1 MLPPKYLSG
10 QYKYLTGKFSIL
22 YSNNRTLIIGLI
34 SDTHIAFP
42 NEKLPTQ
49 VVDAF
54 RGVDL
59 ILHAGDIWIPSVLDE
74 LESAAPIKAAWG
86 DDDLKVDLGHDGR
99 MMKERSIRLDG
110 VNIWVTHEKPRY
122 ALLNPEGEQ
131 QVHPREDRPDVV
143 VFGHTHY
150 AAIETYKDVLLVNPG
165 SATVPNY
172 VPKLGTIGMMTIS
185 DGKAEARIVR
195 LG

>member
-1 MLPPKYLSG
+1 
-10 QYKYLTGKFSIL
+10 LTGKVSIL
-22 YSNNRTLIIGLI
+22 YSNNGTLLIGLI

-42 NEKLPTQ
+42 DEKLPPQ
-49 VVDAF
+49 VVDAL

-74 LESAAPIKAAWG
+74 LEAAAPIKAAWG
-86 DDDLKVDLGHDGR
+86 DDDLKVDLGHDDR
-99 MMKERSIRLDG
+99 MMKERSLRLDG
-110 VNIWVTHEKPRY
+110 VHIWVTHEKPRY

-131 QVHPREDRPDVV
+131 QIHHREEPPDVV

-150 AAIETYKDVLLVNPG
+150 ATIETYRDILLVNPG

-172 VPKLGTIGMMTIS
+172 VPKLGTIAMLTIEG
-185 DGKAEARIVR
+185 GKAEARIVR

>member
-1 MLPPKYLSG
+1 MTRNPSIKYS
-10 QYKYLTGKFSIL
+10 K
-22 YSNNRTLIIGLI
+22 NRTLLIGLI

-74 LESAAPIKAAWG
+74 LETAAPIKAAWG

-122 ALLNPEGEQ
+122 ALLNPEAEQ
-131 QVHPREDRPDVV
+131 QVQHREAPPDVV

-150 AAIETYKDVLLVNPG
+150 ATIETYRDILLVNPG

-172 VPKLGTIGMMTIS
+172 VPKLGTIAMLTIE